1 MIELQVTNDATKEL
15 TNDMTIHRE
24 YERTHPWLSFN
35 VDLRNAPAS
44 FWVTLGECQSKCEH
58 LAGVPLRPDIAK
70 ILHQMYLAKGVW
82 GTTSIEGNTLSE
94 AEVLKHVEG
103 KLEVPPSKEYL
114 KQEVDNV
121 IQECNRMLATIAR
134 RDPLVLSLDR
144 IKEINR
150 AVLSGLTLADNV
162 VPGEIRHHSVG
173 VMGYR
178 GAPYQDCE
186 YLFSRLCSWLNGS
199 DFEPTAGLGVVHM
212 AILKAV
218 VAHLYVEWIHG
229 FGDGNGRTGR
239 LIEVQ
244 ILLTA
249 GVPSPACQLLSNH
262 YNQTRNEYL
271 SQLKVA
277 SASGGDVVPFIT
289 YALNGYVDGLRD
301 QLTYVRK
308 LQMDVAWINYVH
320 DVFRDSKTSASRRQK
335 ALLLDIFDREEPVP
349 ISRIEQ
355 LSPRLAKEYAG
366 MHPITPS
373 RDVDTLEKKKL
384 LLRKEEGVSANRALI
399 AQFLPIKASVN

>member
-1 MIELQVTNDATKEL
+1 
-15 TNDMTIHRE
+15 
-24 YERTHPWLSFN
+24 
-35 VDLRNAPAS
+35 
-44 FWVTLGECQSKCEH
+44 
-58 LAGVPLRPDIAK
+58 
-70 ILHQMYLAKGVW
+70 
-82 GTTSIEGNTLSE
+82 
-94 AEVLKHVEG
+94 
-103 KLEVPPSKEYL
+103 
-114 KQEVDNV
+114 
-121 IQECNRMLATIAR
+121 
-134 RDPLVLSLDR
+134 
-144 IKEINR
+144 
-150 AVLSGLTLADNV
+150 
-162 VPGEIRHHSVG
+162 
-173 VMGYR
+173 
-178 GAPYQDCE
+178 
-186 YLFSRLCSWLNGS
+186 
-199 DFEPTAGLGVVHM
+199 M

-373 RDVDTLEKKKL
+373 RVVDTLEKKKL